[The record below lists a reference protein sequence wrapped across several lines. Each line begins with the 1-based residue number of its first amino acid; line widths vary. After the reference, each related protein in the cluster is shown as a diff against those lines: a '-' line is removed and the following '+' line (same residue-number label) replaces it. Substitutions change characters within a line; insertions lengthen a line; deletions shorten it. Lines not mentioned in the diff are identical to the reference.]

1 MAAAGELSRPIAFR
15 LLPAFGQM
23 YVGLVIGA
31 GIATVIALMSRSLP
45 LPLPHPWMFLA
56 LVAWTCVASLWKVA
70 LPVGRTTGST
80 LSVSYAANLM
90 TLLLLGPE
98 QAVLSAVAGAWT
110 QCWFRTSEP
119 APLHRTLFSM
129 AVAAITMAATG
140 VVYRLMGGSLA
151 PTDALEIARPL
162 VAAIAVYFIVNT
174 GLVAGAVGIATGRTL
189 AQTWRRDFLWSGASF
204 IVAGTAGAVA
214 AITITRGEHW
224 QAALLIAPVYLAYR
238 TYVLFVGRLDDERRH
253 SEEAG
258 RLHQQTMEVL
268 EQAHAA
274 ERALAAEKER
284 LAKTVSEMT
293 LLQQLRDDLL
303 EREQAARA
311 NAESANQIKDQF
323 LAVVSHELRTP
334 LNAILGWAD
343 MLHRNTMNEAA
354 RDRATRSIFLSAK
367 RQAQLIDDL
376 LDVARISAGKLR
388 LERAAVDLA
397 DSLQEA
403 LHVVQPGAEAKGVQ
417 LIVDVDPAGG
427 PVHGDAA
434 RLQQVVWNLLS
445 NAVKFTPAGGTVRV
459 SLRRLHHE
467 VTLIVADTGQGITAD
482 FLPRVFDAFRQADAS
497 TTRAQPGLGLGLS
510 IVRSLVEAHGG
521 AITVHSDGP
530 GTGATFTAHFPA
542 RAGEATR
549 GRHAAAS
556 PAGATP
562 MLDGIRVLV
571 VEDDDESR
579 EVIAAHL
586 EQARATV
593 ATACSVAQAF
603 DVLRAEPIDVLL
615 ADIGMPGEDGYSL
628 IRRLRRGEI
637 PTALAIP
644 AAALTAFAREED
656 RRYALDAGF
665 EMHVPKPVEPQLLIT
680 LVDSLHRRRLAPAAN

>member
-1 MAAAGELSRPIAFR
+1 MAAVSELNPPIAFR
-15 LLPAFGQM
+15 LLPAFGRM
-23 YVGLVIGA
+23 YVGLVITA
-31 GIATVIALMSRSLP
+31 GMATVVALMSRAMP
-45 LPLPHPWMFLA
+45 LPFPHPWMFLA

-90 TLLLLGPE
+90 TLLLLGPG

-110 QCWFRTSEP
+110 QCWFRTSER

-140 VVYRLMGGSLA
+140 AVYQLMGGALA

-162 VAAIAVYFIVNT
+162 VGAIAVYFIVNT

-189 AQTWRRDFLWSGASF
+189 VQTWRRDFLWSGASF

-214 AITITRGEHW
+214 AIAIARGEHW

-258 RLHQQTMEVL
+258 RLHRQTMEAL

-303 EREQAARA
+303 EREQSARA
-311 NAESANQIKDQF
+311 NAEAANQIKDQF

-343 MLHRNTMNEAA
+343 MLHRNTMNDAA
-354 RDRATRSIFLSAK
+354 RDRATKSIFLSAK

-376 LDVARISAGKLR
+376 LDVARISSGKLR
-388 LERAAVDLA
+388 LERTAVDLA
-397 DSLQEA
+397 EPLQEA
-403 LHVVQPGAEAKGVQ
+403 LHVVQPGAEAKGIRLV
-417 LIVDVDPAGG
+417 VEVDPAGA
-427 PVHGDAA
+427 PVLGDAA
-434 RLQQVVWNLLS
+434 RLQQIAWNLLS
-445 NAVKFTPAGGTVRV
+445 NAVKFTPSGGTVRI
-459 SLRRLHHE
+459 SLHRKRGE
-467 VTLIVADTGQGITAD
+467 VTLTVADTGQGIAAD

-521 AITVHSDGP
+521 AITVHSDGL
-530 GTGATFTAHFPA
+530 GTGATFTAHFPV
-542 RAGEATR
+542 RAGEASPR
-549 GRHAAAS
+549 RYPASSPHAA
-556 PAGATP
+556 P

-586 EQARATV
+586 EHAHATV
-593 ATACSVAQAF
+593 TTAGSVAQAF

-628 IRRLRRGEI
+628 IRRLRGGEI
-637 PTALAIP
+637 PSASAIP

-680 LVDSLHRRRLAPAAN
+680 LVDSLHRRRLTPART